1 VKLRPRSG
9 LRLDRRALLT
19 LGAAAALSLAAPRGV
34 KPAVAAPRND
44 ATLLA
49 VADPRYGDS
58 LGFARGLERQGASVL
73 RLAPNAG
80 AVWFDAIA
88 PSLRRGGSLAG
99 LTLDSDFFILQRL
112 AAPGGVVTRFVGCHD
127 WRGQPGAVHKLRAL
141 IDLDAIAAAVVG
153 GKGAWAESLAAAL
166 AAAGK
171 RDVARQE
178 RMIRQDDAAA
188 ADSPRYFVSWLMTLA
203 VER

>member
-9 LRLDRRALLT
+9 PRLDRRALLT
-19 LGAAAALSLAAPRGV
+19 LSGAAALSLAAPSGI
-34 KPAVAAPRND
+34 KSAAAAPRGG

-80 AVWFDAIA
+80 AVWFDAVA
-88 PSLRRGGSLAG
+88 PRLRRGGSLAG
-99 LTLDSDFFILQRL
+99 LTLDSDFFILQHL
-112 AAPGGVVTRFVGCHD
+112 AESGGAVTRFVGCHD
-127 WRGQPGAVHKLRAL
+127 WRCQSGAVHKLSAS
-141 IDLDAIAAAVVG
+141 IELDAIASAVAG
-153 GKGAWAESLAAAL
+153 GEGAWAESLAAAL
-166 AAAGK
+166 AGAG
-171 RDVARQE
+171 RQVVARQQ
-178 RMIRQDDAAA
+178 RWVRQAGAAA

-203 VER
+203 V